1 MELIGGE
8 TRTPYLQT
16 FIAQSNHGSRGTSSA
31 IQSNHDVH
39 VCDPKYGLSGYVV
52 EMMVDVRYKWKMKG

>member
-1 MELIGGE
+1 
-8 TRTPYLQT
+8 LQT

-31 IQSNHDVH
+31 IQSNQDVH

-52 EMMVDVRYKWKMKG
+52 EMMVDVRYK